1 MLSVLLAL
9 GLKWIAK
16 IIDVISLFSFE
27 LKNYTVTDSPQ
38 HTPKHVMMMAAGTGG
53 HVFPALAV
61 AKELQQQGCQV
72 SWLATPAGM
81 ENRLLKD
88 QNIPLYQIDIQGVRG
103 NGAVRKL
110 LAPFKILKATLS
122 AMRYMKQLK
131 IDAVAGFGG
140 YVAGPGGLAARI
152 LGIPILIHE
161 QNAVA
166 GFTNSQLSRIAS
178 KVCEAFANTFTASEK
193 VVTTGNPVRKE
204 IAEILSPK
212 WRYDI
217 RAQDNQPLNILIV
230 GGSLG
235 AQALNER
242 LPEALKKLDM
252 PLNVFHQCGQ
262 KQLDETTARYANAP
276 AHLTTKVMPFIGDM
290 AKAYSEADL
299 IICRA
304 GALTVTEVATA
315 GVAAVFVPLPIAV
328 DDHQTANAKFL
339 ADIGAAKIC
348 QQSAMT
354 PEYLHTLLSGLMN
367 RQLLSEM
374 AVKARQYAQPQATQT
389 VADLI
394 QAL

>member
-1 MLSVLLAL
+1 M
-9 GLKWIAK
+9 
-16 IIDVISLFSFE
+16 
-27 LKNYTVTDSPQ
+27 TDASQ
-38 HTPKHVMMMAAGTGG
+38 RKSKHVMMMAAGTGG

-61 AKELQQQGCQV
+61 AKKLQQQGCQV
-72 SWLATPAGM
+72 AWLATPAGM

-88 QNIPLYQIDIQGVRG
+88 QNIPIYQIDIQGVRG

-110 LAPFKILKATLS
+110 MAPFKIMKATYS

-152 LGIPILIHE
+152 LGIPVLIHE

-166 GFTNSQLSRIAS
+166 GFTNTQLARVAA
-178 KVCEAFANTFTASEK
+178 KVCEAFPNTFPAHSK
-193 VVTTGNPVRKE
+193 VVTTGNPVRQE
-204 IAEILSPK
+204 ISAILSPK
-212 WRYDI
+212 WRYDS
-217 RAQDNQPLNILIV
+217 REAAGQPLNILIV

-242 LPEALKKLDM
+242 LPEALLKLGLS
-252 PLNVFHQCGQ
+252 LNIFHQCGQ
-262 KQLDETTARYANAP
+262 KQLDDTRARYANAP
-276 AHLTTKVMPFIGDM
+276 SHVHVQVMPFIEDM
-290 AKAYSEADL
+290 AQAYSDADL

-339 ADIGAAKIC
+339 ADVGAAKIC
-348 QQSAMT
+348 QQSSMT
-354 PEYLHTLLSGLMN
+354 PETLDALLRPLMN

-374 AVKARQYAQPQATQT
+374 AVKARQHAQPNATQH
-389 VADLI
+389 VVDLI
-394 QAL
+394 ETL

>member
-1 MLSVLLAL
+1 
-9 GLKWIAK
+9 
-16 IIDVISLFSFE
+16 
-27 LKNYTVTDSPQ
+27 
-38 HTPKHVMMMAAGTGG
+38 MMMAAGTGG

-61 AKELQQQGCQV
+61 AKALQQQGCQV

-140 YVAGPGGLAARI
+140 YVAGPGGLAARV

-178 KVCEAFANTFTASEK
+178 KVCEAFPNTFTASEK

-204 IAEILSPK
+204 ITEILNPK
-212 WRYDI
+212 WRYDT

-242 LPEALKKLDM
+242 LPDALKKLDM

-262 KQLDETTARYANAP
+262 KQVDETTARYADAP
-276 AHLTTKVMPFIGDM
+276 AHINAQVMPFIEDM

-348 QQSAMT
+348 QQTAMT

-374 AVKARQYAQPQATQT
+374 AVNARQHAQPQATQT